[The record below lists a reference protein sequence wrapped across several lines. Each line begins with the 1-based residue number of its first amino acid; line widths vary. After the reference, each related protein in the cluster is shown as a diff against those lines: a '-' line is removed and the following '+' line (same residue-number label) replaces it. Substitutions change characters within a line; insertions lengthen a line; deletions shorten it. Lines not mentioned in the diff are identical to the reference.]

1 LKIRKSIQKPE
12 IEKGKTIK
20 WPKERE
26 KHKEKQK
33 TKDRATRTPLKTV
46 MKLSVYFTSHKRI
59 VEKIINN
66 IHGQFHVFIQG
77 YGSYKD
83 KNGISIFTSRC
94 YQSGNIST

>member
-1 LKIRKSIQKPE
+1 MTNRRNIRRNNDLQSSTQ
-12 IEKGKTIK
+12 T
-20 WPKERE
+20 
-26 KHKEKQK
+26 
-33 TKDRATRTPLKTV
+33 TKDRATRTPLKTG